1 MDVAI
6 SAAATSHPAE
16 PPPPCGD
23 GEEGFESDKEDAPL
37 DASVLERMPV
47 HLVPL
52 ADIRPTQ
59 LAVGMQQVR
68 GEGVPPLRYS
78 EMHGLLHGPSHG
90 PRHTLNGW
98 GLTSGAGWEGGIIA
112 RRS

>member
-1 MDVAI
+1 MLP
-6 SAAATSHPAE
+6 AAVTSNQAGL
-16 PPPPCGD
+16 PPCGD

-59 LAVGMQQVR
+59 LAVGMQQVSEEQGNSSSCPSA
-68 GEGVPPLRYS
+68 GEQGTLFLQ
-78 EMHGLLHGPSHG
+78 EWHAHGPPHCTHS
-90 PRHTLNGW
+90 W
-98 GLTSGAGWEGGIIA
+98 WVGG
-112 RRS
+112 